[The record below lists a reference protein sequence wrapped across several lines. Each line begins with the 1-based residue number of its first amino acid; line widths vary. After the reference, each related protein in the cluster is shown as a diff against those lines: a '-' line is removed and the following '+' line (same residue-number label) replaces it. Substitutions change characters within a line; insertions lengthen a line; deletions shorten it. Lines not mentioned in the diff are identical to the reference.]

1 LAWPWRGGA
10 GTKRCAIQNTMA
22 KSERFKHHLRGK
34 YRKDVEFRHI
44 RHLIHIRQ
52 LLQKNMLPCFWGY
65 KREIQQSYDVWVC
78 MNIG

>member
-1 LAWPWRGGA
+1 
-10 GTKRCAIQNTMA
+10 MA
-22 KSERFKHHLRGK
+22 KSERFKHNLRGK

-44 RHLIHIRQ
+44 RYLIHIRQ